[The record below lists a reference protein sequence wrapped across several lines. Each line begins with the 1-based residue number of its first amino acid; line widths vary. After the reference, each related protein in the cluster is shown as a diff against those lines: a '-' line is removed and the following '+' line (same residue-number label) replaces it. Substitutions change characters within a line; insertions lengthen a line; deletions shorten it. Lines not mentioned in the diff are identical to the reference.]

1 MEMGKE
7 KDLNNKNKM
16 KAHLKTIGLLLVT
29 FTILGLGIMFPY
41 VAIVIVCSIVLAI
54 IYALIHQGFK
64 MNEDDKDKLSGPF
77 NSGGRERD

>member
-29 FTILGLGIMFPY
+29 FTIFGLGIMFPY

-54 IYALIHQGFK
+54 IYALIYQGFK
-64 MNEDDKDKLSGPF
+64 MHEDDKDELSGPF